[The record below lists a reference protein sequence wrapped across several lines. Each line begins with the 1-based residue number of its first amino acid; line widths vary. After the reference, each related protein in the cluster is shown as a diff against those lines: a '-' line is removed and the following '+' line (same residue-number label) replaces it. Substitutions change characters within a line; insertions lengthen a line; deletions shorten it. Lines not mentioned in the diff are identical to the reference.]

1 MRKLIISLFLM
12 AYSLVVSALVSA
24 QETMS
29 AQETPYLFIL
39 GVAQDA
45 GYPQV
50 GCYQPH
56 CMPGWENPSQ
66 RRTATSLALLDPCR
80 T

>member
-56 CMPGWENPSQ
+56 CMPG
-66 RRTATSLALLDPCR
+66 
-80 T
+80 

>member
-1 MRKLIISLFLM
+1 MRKLCISIVLIAHTL
-12 AYSLVVSALVSA
+12 ANSSLVSA
-24 QETMS
+24 QD
-29 AQETPYLFIL
+29 TPYLFIL

-56 CMPGWENPSQ
+56 CMKGWEDS
-66 RRTATSLALLDPCR
+66 TSAALRLQLH
-80 T
+80 